1 VQPVWLAI
9 PTPQQSTA
17 LSGREVLHFMF
28 GAFDAKTDWVITR
41 KRLHSKRLSRRLAG
55 TAGSSLAPF
64 NATASTDP
72 YLGEINWVAFNLRPR
87 TALCNGQILPIN
99 QNQALFSLL
108 GTTYG
113 GNGQTT
119 FALPDMRGRAPIHVG
134 QGHVLGESSGSESV
148 TLLSTQLPSHT
159 HLVNVDAKEATVATP
174 GNTTVP
180 AKTSAG
186 TSAYAATTTTS
197 LAPAAV
203 TSQGGNQPHNNMK
216 PYIAMTCIIS
226 LVGVFPTR
234 N

>member
-1 VQPVWLAI
+1 
-9 PTPQQSTA
+9 
-17 LSGREVLHFMF
+17 M
-28 GAFDAKTDWVITR
+28 
-41 KRLHSKRLSRRLAG
+41 KRLHSKRLSRAVWLGLLGA
-55 TAGSSLAPF
+55 ALAPF

-72 YLGEINWVAFNLRPR
+72 YLGEINWVAFNFAPKNW
-87 TALCNGQILPIN
+87 ALCNGQILPIN

-134 QGHVLGESSGSESV
+134 QGHVLGESSGSEAV